1 MKEIGVFDV
10 IGPIMVGPSS
20 SHTAGALRIAAMV
33 NRMANSPIEKVEFHL
48 YGSFAQTYEGH
59 GTDRALLGGI
69 LGFDTS
75 DLRVRDSFE
84 LATQAGIDYTFIPD
98 TETETE
104 HPNTIFIRAY
114 TKQGQK
120 IAVTGESTGGGAIRI
135 TRINGIKV
143 SFTGEYYTIIIEQD
157 DAPGVITTITSIISE
172 FRINIAYMRV
182 FRQQKGGR
190 AFAILEADE
199 PIDEA
204 VTAKLLACVYVR
216 DVSIISI

>member
-33 NRMANSPIEKVEFHL
+33 NRMANSPIVKVEFTL
-48 YGSFAQTYEGH
+48 YGSFAQTYQGH

-75 DLRVRDSFE
+75 DLRVRDSFQ
-84 LATQAGIDYTFIPD
+84 LADQAGVAYTFIPD
-98 TETETE
+98 AETETE
-104 HPNTIFIRAY
+104 HPNTITIRAL
-114 TKQGQK
+114 TRQGQK
-120 IAVTGESTGGGAIRI
+120 ISVTGESTGGGAIRI
-135 TRINGIKV
+135 TRINDIKV
-143 SFTGEYYTIIIEQD
+143 SFTGEYYTIVIEQD

-172 FRINIAYMRV
+172 FGINIAFMRV
-182 FRQQKGGR
+182 YRQQKGGR

-204 VTAKLLACVYVR
+204 VTTKLLSCVYVK

>member
-33 NRMANSPIEKVEFHL
+33 NRMANSPIVKVEFTL
-48 YGSFAQTYEGH
+48 YGSFAQTYQGH

-75 DLRVRDSFE
+75 DLRVRDSFK
-84 LATQAGIDYTFIPD
+84 LADEAGIEYTFIPD
-98 TETETE
+98 AETETE
-104 HPNTIFIRAY
+104 HPNTILIRAS

-120 IAVTGESTGGGAIRI
+120 IAVIGESTGGGAIRI
-135 TRINGIKV
+135 IRINDIKV
-143 SFTGEYYTIIIEQD
+143 SFTGEYYTIVIEQD

-172 FRINIAYMRV
+172 FGINIAFMRV
-182 FRQQKGGR
+182 YRQQKGGR

-204 VTAKLLACVYVR
+204 VTAKLLSCVYVK

>member
-33 NRMANSPIEKVEFHL
+33 NRMANSPIVKVEFTL
-48 YGSFAQTYEGH
+48 YGSFAQTYQGH

-75 DLRVRDSFE
+75 DLRVRDSFQ
-84 LATQAGIDYTFIPD
+84 LADQAGVAYTFIPD
-98 TETETE
+98 AETETE
-104 HPNTIFIRAY
+104 HPNTITIRAL
-114 TKQGQK
+114 TRQGQK
-120 IAVTGESTGGGAIRI
+120 ISVTGESTGGGAIRI
-135 TRINGIKV
+135 TRINDIKV
-143 SFTGEYYTIIIEQD
+143 SFTGEYYTIVIEQD

-172 FRINIAYMRV
+172 FGINIAFMRV
-182 FRQQKGGR
+182 YRQQKGGR

-204 VTAKLLACVYVR
+204 VTAKLLSCVYVK

>member
-1 MKEIGVFDV
+1 LKEIGVFDV

-33 NRMANSPIEKVEFHL
+33 NRMANSPIVKVEFTL
-48 YGSFAQTYEGH
+48 YGSFAQTYQGH

-75 DLRVRDSFE
+75 DLRVRDSFK
-84 LATQAGIDYTFIPD
+84 LADEAGIAYTFTPD
-98 TETETE
+98 AETDTD
-104 HPNTIFIRAY
+104 HPNTILIRAY

-120 IAVTGESTGGGAIRI
+120 IAVIGESTGGGAIRI
-135 TRINGIKV
+135 TRINDIKV
-143 SFTGEYYTIIIEQD
+143 SFTGEYYTIVIEQD

-172 FRINIAYMRV
+172 FGINIAFMRV
-182 FRQQKGGR
+182 YRQQKGGR

-204 VTAKLLACVYVR
+204 VTAKLLSCIYVK